1 MMPFLFRKLNA
12 FPSTPEP
19 NALYLIKKGTDLV
32 DIVFTGA
39 NASVINSVLGFPENI
54 AETLLLS
61 VMSST
66 IQATSGEITNLDS
79 IGSAIGKMFS
89 LVNGFQAS
97 IQGQAILSSQTY
109 VSVPVSFVA
118 PYVVVT
124 EPHYRF
130 MVWDGDKYVRAPW
143 HRPGVLFHSDLDP
156 VLIDYAI
163 QVRNDVVYNSS
174 SHPDLAEALGV
185 TDSTF
190 ILPDGRGR
198 VLRGADLGS
207 GIDTNL
213 VNGSLTESAM
223 RKFTGSFIALVPG
236 RHGDFR
242 KDPFIAT
249 SGNVEGFPTSA
260 TFPASYQSPGAVDS
274 NKDGFLFDNSL
285 VTPTADE
292 FRVKSLT
299 STIYIT
305 R

>member
-1 MMPFLFRKLNA
+1 MMPFLFRKLNV
-12 FPSTPEP
+12 FPSIPEP
-19 NALYLIKKGTDLV
+19 NALYLIKKDADLV
-32 DIVFTGA
+32 DIIFTGA
-39 NASVINSVLGFPENI
+39 NSSVINSVLGFPENI

-61 VMSST
+61 VVSST
-66 IQATSGEITNLDS
+66 IQSVSGEISELDS
-79 IGSAIGKMFS
+79 IETAVGKMFS

-109 VSVPVSFVA
+109 TSVPASFVA

-130 MVWDGDKYVRAPW
+130 MVWDGQKYTRAPW

-156 VLIDYAI
+156 SLIDYAI

-185 TDSTF
+185 TGPAF

-198 VLRGADLGS
+198 VLRGADLGL
-207 GIDTNL
+207 GVDTSL

-223 RKFTGSFIALVPG
+223 RRLTGSFIALVPVYNQN
-236 RHGDFR
+236 FR
-242 KDPFIAT
+242 KDPFTAT
-249 SGNVEGFPTSA
+249 SGGAEGFPNPA
-260 TFPASYQSPGAVDS
+260 YFPSTYQYPGAVDPER
-274 NKDGFLFDNSL
+274 KGYLFDNAL
-285 VTPTADE
+285 VTRTASE